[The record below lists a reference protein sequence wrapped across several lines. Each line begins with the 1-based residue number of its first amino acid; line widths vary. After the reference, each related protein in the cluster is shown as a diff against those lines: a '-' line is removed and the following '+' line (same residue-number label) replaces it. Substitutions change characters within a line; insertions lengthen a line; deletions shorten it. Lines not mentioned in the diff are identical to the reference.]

1 MRASLILFLIVLLI
15 FSISI
20 AQPETI
26 TVYAGE
32 TKTIN
37 YTVINSGTQTQTF
50 NIYLTGPTAYFAE
63 KGVLIDVYPKLV
75 ELSPNQKATITIY
88 IFASKEAREIP
99 QNLFTLTIASDTQ
112 KIEKSL
118 IISVLRKYPVY
129 ISSISLSKYSIL
141 PLESTKITVTIQ
153 NAKNEITPNYR
164 LIFSIYKDGKEVLR
178 KEVLTDFIEA
188 NGKLEVSQEFFA
200 DKYQE
205 AGTYDVSVRLE
216 DLKGQYI
223 DDAKTKFEVKPIV
236 KLPQDYT
243 QKEVK
248 YSFLSAKITVK
259 IKNEGNVVSDQFY
272 VEERLP
278 IFMKDFIKAYTPYTE
293 EKFEAGIVVYRWLV
307 KPLAPGESVVIEYE
321 ISLWQTW
328 LVLVAIILAV
338 FFFFRKG
345 FQPAL
350 VKTVNKEEGKIKVY
364 IKLKNKSKSIMKN
377 IEVSE
382 EVPPM
387 LKVESNIG
395 LEFEERKVGKKRYLV
410 WKINELRPD
419 EEAVMGYVAS
429 ALVEIVSLELP
440 KTQVTYIDEKG
451 RKRTLE

>member
-1 MRASLILFLIVLLI
+1 MNKALIFFLIILFLPIV
-15 FSISI
+15 F
-20 AQPETI
+20 AQSETI

-32 TKTIN
+32 TKMVN
-37 YTVINSGTQTQTF
+37 YTLINTGLQTQTY

-63 KGVLIDVYPKLV
+63 RRVLIDVYPKLI
-75 ELSPNQKATITIY
+75 ELSPNQSAIITLY
-88 IFASKEAREIP
+88 IFASKEAREISP
-99 QNLFTLTIASDTQ
+99 NLFTLTIASDTQ

-129 ISSISLSKYSIL
+129 ISSIALSKYSIF

-164 LIFSIYKDGKEVLR
+164 LIFLISKDGKEVLR
-178 KEVLTDFIEA
+178 KEILTDFIEA

-200 DKYQE
+200 EKYQE

-223 DDAKTKFEVKPIV
+223 DDTKTKFEVKAIV

-243 QKEVK
+243 QKDVR

-259 IKNEGNVVSDQFY
+259 IKNEGNVVSNPFY
-272 VEERLP
+272 IEERLP
-278 IFMKDFIKAYTPYTE
+278 LFMKDFVRSNTTYTE
-293 EKFEAGIVVYRWLV
+293 EKFEGGFVVYRWLV
-307 KPLAPGESVVIEYE
+307 RPLAPGESVVIEYE

-328 LVLVAIILAV
+328 LGLVIILLIV
-338 FFFFRKG
+338 FFFFKRG
-345 FQPAL
+345 FQPSL
-350 VKTVNKEEGKIKVY
+350 VKTIKKQEGKIKIY

-377 IEVSE
+377 IEVNE

-387 LKVESNIG
+387 LKVESSIG
-395 LEFEERKVGKKRYLV
+395 LEFEEKKVGKKRYLI
-410 WKINELRPD
+410 WKINELKPD

-429 ALVEIVSLELP
+429 PLVEIVSFELP
-440 KTQVTYIDEKG
+440 KTQVTFYDEKG
-451 RKRTLE
+451 RKRSLE